1 MNNTKQFIEDA
12 IEGGYEKD
20 EFLVNEYHAV
30 GINQA
35 LLSPKAWQAVGK
47 TRVGMRRWRRDIE
60 VKSGLPAIP
69 AWHYHWRK
77 FIDHLADG
85 LSIEEALGKLV

>member
-47 TRVGMRRWRRDIE
+47 TRWWEETMGNGEYPVYRDI
-60 VKSGLPAIP
+60 
-69 AWHYHWRK
+69 WHQ
-77 FIDHLADG
+77 FIDELMKD